1 MTIPGIRSGH
11 RKAPHR
17 PYRRTSLLRPTA
29 KTLGLRTLSG
39 KLLFLL
45 AVVLMA
51 VAVTQKPSMLLLCI
65 TPKGMA
71 ATALRLF
78 MGLLAAVVIKACIP
92 GMARRS
98 HALLGS
104 RWNTLVA
111 FALMLILLALMCSV
125 LGSRAFSTLRLGDL
139 VMHRAYVTQS
149 LAFTVLWLATLR

>member
-1 MTIPGIRSGH
+1 MAIPGIRSGH

-17 PYRRTSLLRPTA
+17 PYRRTSLLRPTT
-29 KTLGLRTLSG
+29 KTLSLRTLSG
-39 KLLFLL
+39 KLLLLL

-51 VAVTQKPSMLLLCI
+51 VAVTQKPSMLLLSV

-78 MGLLAAVVIKACIP
+78 TGLLAAVVIKACVP

-139 VMHRAYVTQS
+139 VMHRAYVTQVV
-149 LAFTVLWLATLR
+149 AFSVLWLAMLR